1 MSATVLLIHEDR
13 NVARIHT
20 EMLEA
25 EGYEVVCAFDGRQ
38 SLEIAR
44 TRPPDFTVIDAY
56 LPRQDGFEILAEMRR
71 LEACRA
77 TPVLF
82 LSAGEVTADVV
93 ERANALGAIGVEASP
108 VAGDR
113 LVSRIAECLKAFPP
127 PLSREPS
134 VPASGCLRALQVPE
148 LIHGLR
154 KDRHDGVLVLEH
166 GMKRK
171 AVEFKDGWPVSIK
184 SNLLSEC
191 FGNHLVKQGI
201 ADEVLLGESVKR
213 MRAGE
218 GMQGEIL
225 VAMDVLEEDAL
236 VQALQDHGLAKFFEL
251 FGWRDGRYA
260 LRPRAHI
267 QRGSSI
273 GIDGHPARLVVEGIR
288 RNFPLKQ
295 IDRWL
300 TAHANAFLVPNQGGE
315 VQIEDVHP
323 SPRER
328 EWIAGLEPSVTLGS
342 LLDSPQWVRR
352 FVFGLIT
359 IEALTTYEEQA
370 DAGEV
375 PAFAAHAAR
384 VAAPETSQADQE
396 EARADLARLANRMRG
411 KDFYGVL
418 DVSSAAD
425 DEEIR
430 IAFASLSQK
439 THPDRYHGGSSSVR
453 QLASQIHRKITE
465 AHEALATEAGR
476 AQYVKDLAQ
485 GAREEAVED
494 EGKRAL
500 AAETEFQKGEML
512 LADRDYERALLC
524 FGRAMQN
531 FPSEGEYRSH
541 YGWALYLCHPDDDVM
556 LGEALEHCREGVK
569 LAKGREKPYL
579 LLGRLYK
586 ATGKAVAAKKM
597 FSRAVQIK
605 PQCVEAMRELR
616 IMNMRR
622 GKDQAQGLGRLKKLF
637 GR

>member
-1 MSATVLLIHEDR
+1 MSATVLCIHEDR

-77 TPVLF
+77 TPVLI

-93 ERANALGAIGVEASP
+93 ERANALGAVGIEPSP

-113 LVSRIAECLKAFPP
+113 LVSRIAECLKASPP
-127 PLSREPS
+127 PLSSEPS
-134 VPASGCLRALQVPE
+134 VPKSGCLRELPVPE

-166 GMKRK
+166 GRKKK
-171 AVEFKDGWPVSIK
+171 AVEFKEGWPVSVK

-191 FGNHLVKQGI
+191 FGNYLVKQGI
-201 ADEVLLGESVKR
+201 VDELLLGESVKR

-225 VAMDVLEEDAL
+225 VAMDVIEEDAL
-236 VQALQDHGLAKFFEL
+236 FQALRDHGLAKFFEL

-260 LRPRAHI
+260 LRPRAHV

-300 TAHANAFLVPNQGGE
+300 TAHANAFLAPNEGGE
-315 VQIEDVHP
+315 VRIEDVHP

-342 LLDSPQWVRR
+342 LIDRPEWVRR

-359 IEALTTYEEQA
+359 IEALTTDEEQA
-370 DAGEV
+370 DVGEAQV
-375 PAFAAHAAR
+375 FASHAAR
-384 VAAPETSQADQE
+384 VATLEPSLAEE
-396 EARADLARLANRMRG
+396 EARDELARLANRMRS

-453 QLASQIHRKITE
+453 QLASQVHRKIAE

-476 AQYVKDLAQ
+476 AQYAKDLAQ

-500 AAETEFQKGEML
+500 LAETEFQKGEVL
-512 LADRDYERALLC
+512 LADRDYEGALLC

-541 YGWALYLCHPDDDVM
+541 YGWALYLCHPDNDVM

-569 LAKGREKPYL
+569 LAKDREKPYL

>member
-1 MSATVLLIHEDR
+1 MPATVLCIHEDR

-77 TPVLF
+77 TPVLI

-93 ERANALGAIGVEASP
+93 ERANALGAIGIEASP

-113 LVSRIAECLKAFPP
+113 LVSRIADCLKASPP
-127 PLSREPS
+127 PLSGEPS
-134 VPASGCLRALQVPE
+134 VPESGCLRALPVPE

-166 GMKRK
+166 GRKKK
-171 AVEFKDGWPVSIK
+171 AVEFKEGWPVSVK

-191 FGNHLVKQGI
+191 FGNYLVKQGI
-201 ADEVLLGESVKR
+201 VDESLLGESVKR

-236 VQALQDHGLAKFFEL
+236 VEALRDHGLAKFFEL

-260 LRPRAHI
+260 LRPRAHV

-300 TAHANAFLVPNQGGE
+300 TAHANAFLAPNEGGE
-315 VQIEDVHP
+315 VRIEDVHP

-342 LLDSPQWVRR
+342 LIDRPEWVRR

-359 IEALTTYEEQA
+359 IEALTTDEKQA
-370 DAGEV
+370 DAGEAQV
-375 PAFAAHAAR
+375 FASHAAR
-384 VAAPETSQADQE
+384 VATLEPSLAEE
-396 EARADLARLANRMRG
+396 EARDELARLANRMRG

-418 DVSSAAD
+418 DVGSAAD

-439 THPDRYHGGSSSVR
+439 THPDRYHSGSSSVR
-453 QLASQIHRKITE
+453 QLASQVHRKIAE

-476 AQYVKDLAQ
+476 AQYAKDLAQ

-500 AAETEFQKGEML
+500 LAETEFQKGEVL
-512 LADRDYERALLC
+512 LADRDYEGALLC

-541 YGWALYLCHPDDDVM
+541 YGWALYLCHPENDVM

-569 LAKGREKPYL
+569 LAKDREKPYL

-586 ATGKAVAAKKM
+586 AMGKAVAAKKM